1 MPLFSCHPDNLH
13 ILSDFDR
20 TLTYGT
26 LEWRKTPTLISLLR
40 DGRHLRDDYS
50 ERAQS
55 LFDKYHPIEISHI
68 LSIEEKKPVML
79 EWWRK
84 HFELMI
90 ECWLHKSDISDVIEK
105 SHLKLRNG
113 VKECLRFLDK
123 RGIPFII
130 ISAGA
135 IGDAI
140 PLFLEKNWCN
150 FPNIHYICNQFEWDA
165 HGRAIAVKEPMIH
178 VFNKDETIL
187 GEIPEIDSIIQKR
200 KNVVLLG
207 DSLWDIG
214 MIEWFTYDALLKI
227 GFLNPDSEDM
237 REAYK
242 SAFDILIER
251 DGDFSL
257 VNKTIYSIVS
267 T

>member
-1 MPLFSCHPDNLH
+1 MKFSSSPDNLH

-20 TLTYGT
+20 TLTYGSQDGI
-26 LEWRKTPTLISLLR
+26 KTPTLISLLR
-40 DGRHLRDDYS
+40 DGRHLTDDYS

-55 LFDKYHPIEISHI
+55 LFDRYHPLEISHE
-68 LSIEEKKPVML
+68 LTVEEKKPLML

-105 SHLKLRNG
+105 SHLKLRNW
-113 VKECLRFLDK
+113 VKECLEFLNE
-123 RGIPFII
+123 RGIPSII

-150 FPNIHYICNQFEWDA
+150 FPNIKYICNQFVWDDE
-165 HGRAIAVKEPMIH
+165 GRAIAIKYPLIH
-178 VFNKDETIL
+178 VFNKDETIVD
-187 GEIPEIDSIIQKR
+187 EIPEIASVIKER
-200 KNVVLLG
+200 KNVILIG

-214 MIEWFTYDALLKI
+214 MVEGFTYNQLLKVW
-227 GFLNPDSEDM
+227 FLNPGSEGM
-237 REAYK
+237 RQQYREA
-242 SAFDILIER
+242 FDFVIEN
-251 DGDFSL
+251 DEDFSL
-257 VNKTIYSIVS
+257 VNAKIRTILWE
-267 T
+267 

>member
-1 MPLFSCHPDNLH
+1 MNFLSSPKHLH

-20 TLTYGT
+20 TLTYGSQ
-26 LEWRKTPTLISLLR
+26 EWIKTPTLISLLR
-40 DGRHLRDDYS
+40 DGKHLTDDYS
-50 ERAQS
+50 ERAQT
-55 LFDKYHPIEISHI
+55 LFDRYHPLEISHE
-68 LSIEEKKPVML
+68 LTVEEKKPIML

-90 ECWLHKSDISDVIEK
+90 ECGLHRSDICDVIEK
-105 SHLKLRNG
+105 SHLKLRNW
-113 VKECLRFLDK
+113 VKECLEFLNE
-123 RGIPFII
+123 RGVPFII

-150 FPNIHYICNQFEWDA
+150 FPNIHYICNQFDWDEWEK
-165 HGRAIAVKEPMIH
+165 AIAVREPLIH

-187 GEIPEIDSIIQKR
+187 GEIPEIASIIDER
-200 KNVVLLG
+200 KNVMLLG

-214 MIEWFTYDALLKI
+214 MIEGFDYDALLKI
-227 GFLNPDSEDM
+227 GFLNPGSEGM
-237 REAYK
+237 REKYFE
-242 SAFDILIER
+242 AFDAVIEN

-257 VNKTIYSIVS
+257 VNQAIRTIIWK
-267 T
+267 

>member
-1 MPLFSCHPDNLH
+1 MKFSSSPDNLH

-20 TLTYGT
+20 TLTYGSQ
-26 LEWRKTPTLISLLR
+26 EWIKTPTLISLLR
-40 DGRHLRDDYS
+40 DGRHLTDDYS

-55 LFDKYHPIEISHI
+55 LFDTYHPLEISHE
-68 LSIEEKKPVML
+68 LTMDEKKPLML

-90 ECWLHKSDISDVIEK
+90 ECWLQKSDISDVIDK

-113 VKECLRFLDK
+113 VKECLEFLNQ
-123 RGIPFII
+123 RRIPFII

-150 FPNIHYICNQFEWDA
+150 FPNIHFICNQFEWDDK
-165 HGRAIAVKEPMIH
+165 GRAVALKEPLIH
-178 VFNKDETIL
+178 VFNKDETIV
-187 GEIPEIDSIIQKR
+187 GEIPEIESIIHER

-214 MIEWFTYDALLKI
+214 MIEGFNYDTLIKI
-227 GFLNPDSEDM
+227 WFLNPGSEGM
-237 REAYK
+237 REKYFE
-242 SAFDILIER
+242 AFDTIIEN

-257 VNKTIYSIVS
+257 VNETIRIIIWE
-267 T
+267 

>member
-1 MPLFSCHPDNLH
+1 MKFSCSPDNLH

-20 TLTYGT
+20 TLTYGSQ
-26 LEWRKTPTLISLLR
+26 EWIKTPTLISLLR
-40 DGRHLRDDYS
+40 DGKHLTDDYS
-50 ERAQS
+50 ERAQA
-55 LFDKYHPIEISHI
+55 LFDRYHPLEISHE
-68 LSIEEKKPVML
+68 LTVEEKKPFML

-90 ECWLHKSDISDVIEK
+90 ECWLQKSDISDVIDK
-105 SHLKLRNG
+105 SHLKLRNW
-113 VKECLRFLDK
+113 VKECLEFLNE
-123 RGIPFII
+123 RRVPFII

-150 FPNIHYICNQFEWDA
+150 FPNIHYICNQFDWDEW
-165 HGRAIAVKEPMIH
+165 GRAIAIREPLIH
-178 VFNKDETIL
+178 VLNKDETIL
-187 GEIPEIDSIIQKR
+187 GEIPEIASLIHGR

-214 MIEWFTYDALLKI
+214 MIEGFDYDSLLKI
-227 GFLNPDSEDM
+227 GFLNPGSEGM
-237 REAYK
+237 RTKYFE
-242 SAFDILIER
+242 AFDTVIEN

-257 VNKTIYSIVS
+257 VNETIRTIISE
-267 T
+267 

>member
-1 MPLFSCHPDNLH
+1 MKFSSSPDNLH

-20 TLTYGT
+20 TLTYGSQ
-26 LEWRKTPTLISLLR
+26 EGIKTPTLISLLR
-40 DGRHLRDDYS
+40 DGKHLTDDYS

-55 LFDKYHPIEISHI
+55 LFDRYHPLEISHE
-68 LSIEEKKPVML
+68 LTVEEKKPIML

-105 SHLKLRNG
+105 SHLKLRNW
-113 VKECLRFLDK
+113 VKECLEFLNV

-150 FPNIHYICNQFEWDA
+150 FPNIHYICNQFDWDEW
-165 HGRAIAVKEPMIH
+165 GRAKAVREPLIH

-187 GEIPEIDSIIQKR
+187 GEIPEIASIIHER

-214 MIEWFTYDALLKI
+214 MIEGFDYDSLLKI
-227 GFLNPDSEDM
+227 GFLNPGSEGM
-237 REAYK
+237 RTAYFE
-242 SAFDILIER
+242 AFDTVIEN

-257 VNKTIYSIVS
+257 VNQAIRAIISE
-267 T
+267 